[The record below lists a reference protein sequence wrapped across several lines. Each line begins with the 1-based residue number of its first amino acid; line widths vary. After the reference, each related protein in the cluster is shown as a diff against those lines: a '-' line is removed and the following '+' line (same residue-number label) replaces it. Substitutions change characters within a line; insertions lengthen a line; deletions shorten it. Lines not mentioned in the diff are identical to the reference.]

1 MPVVTRGMDDGK
13 HHDGIVPDDEE
24 DAIGKTPRQN
34 ATDLGTFT

>member
-1 MPVVTRGMDDGK
+1 MPIVTRGMD
-13 HHDGIVPDDEE
+13 DGIVPDDEE